1 MNYSYE
7 CPLCSSENQEDK
19 LMMVIAA
26 LTFGFA
32 LIFPNSC
39 DSCKSLVVPRWRN
52 IPLMFTMLLLVVTT
66 LYILLSIQS

>member
-7 CPLCSSENQEDK
+7 CPLCNSENQEDK
-19 LMMVIAA
+19 VMMIVAA

-32 LIFPNSC
+32 LIFPISC
-39 DSCKSLVVPRWRN
+39 DHCKSLVVPRWRN
-52 IPLMFTMLLLVVTT
+52 IPLMFTMVLLVVTT